1 MMRLGIKDWDGR
13 LQKRLFVGQRQ
24 TEGWVGGL
32 VGELEIG
39 PKARHSMPRS
49 RLHPAPLQRALKSLQ
64 SHSDK
69 L

>member
-1 MMRLGIKDWDGR
+1 MMRLRIKDWDGR
-13 LQKRLFVGQRQ
+13 LQKRGRLGRGGGVGK
-24 TEGWVGGL
+24 
-32 VGELEIG
+32 LEIG

-49 RLHPAPLQRALKSLQ
+49 RLHPVPLQRALKSLQ